1 MQIKK
6 PYLFIELDDY
16 KIVFSVIKYD
26 EGLNYNIIHE
36 RTVESEGILNGKVI
50 DIQSASNIIKKII
63 NEIEEKIEFIFA
75 STSIIFNPDKINCLN
90 VSGYKK
96 LNGSK
101 VSKDDVTYILNDIK
115 SEISSKEKNFSLVH
129 LLNSSFSIDSDNLE
143 NLPLGLFGEFYN
155 QNMTFFLVEKNVLKN
170 IKLLINRCGLNIDRI
185 VLRPFVEGIN
195 LLSKNIINKNFVSIR
210 LGEKRSNLYLF
221 KERSFIFSQEF
232 NFGVDIIIKDISK
245 LCSLKYEEVE
255 VMLNKL
261 NLEKISDNNENFL
274 DKKYFIN
281 SPFREVKEKL
291 VIEVIKSR
299 FEELFEIFY
308 EKNINLAYFRKT
320 NQDIYICI
328 ENLKYLKNFK
338 KIVEKIIP
346 NNFKL
351 VFSNEVDTEKNI
363 ACLGAAELLGK
374 GWEKEAIP
382 IIQTKKSIISRFL
395 SDLFN

>member
-16 KIVFSVIKYD
+16 KIVVSVIKYD

>member
-1 MQIKK
+1 M
-6 PYLFIELDDY
+6 FIELDDY

-308 EKNINLAYFRKT
+308 EKNIAPDPFR
-320 NQDIYICI
+320 
-328 ENLKYLKNFK
+328 
-338 KIVEKIIP
+338 
-346 NNFKL
+346 
-351 VFSNEVDTEKNI
+351 NI
-363 ACLGAAELLGK
+363 TTS
-374 GWEKEAIP
+374 
-382 IIQTKKSIISRFL
+382 IQ
-395 SDLFN
+395 

>member
-1 MQIKK
+1 
-6 PYLFIELDDY
+6 
-16 KIVFSVIKYD
+16 
-26 EGLNYNIIHE
+26 
-36 RTVESEGILNGKVI
+36 
-50 DIQSASNIIKKII
+50 
-63 NEIEEKIEFIFA
+63 
-75 STSIIFNPDKINCLN
+75 
-90 VSGYKK
+90 
-96 LNGSK
+96 
-101 VSKDDVTYILNDIK
+101 
-115 SEISSKEKNFSLVH
+115 
-129 LLNSSFSIDSDNLE
+129 
-143 NLPLGLFGEFYN
+143 
-155 QNMTFFLVEKNVLKN
+155 
-170 IKLLINRCGLNIDRI
+170 
-185 VLRPFVEGIN
+185 
-195 LLSKNIINKNFVSIR
+195 
-210 LGEKRSNLYLF
+210 
-221 KERSFIFSQEF
+221 
-232 NFGVDIIIKDISK
+232 
-245 LCSLKYEEVE
+245 
-255 VMLNKL
+255 MLNKL

-274 DKKYFIN
+274 DKKYFTN

>member
-274 DKKYFIN
+274 DKKYFTN